1 MKRISLLFIF
11 LILLSGL
18 GTAGDFPK
26 QSNKK
31 RKVPIKSTTG
41 VPVFRSPIYS
51 PVQVFI
57 YGNVLMVNFQEAL
70 KNVLVQ
76 IENIETNEI
85 ILLKSYDAQIGTV
98 VDVSIYGSGQFQI
111 SFSADTYEGYGEFY
125 IYGS

>member
-51 PVQVFI
+51 H
-57 YGNVLMVNFQEAL
+57 VLMVNFQEAL
-70 KNVLVQ
+70 KNVLVK

>member
-51 PVQVFI
+51 PVQVF
-57 YGNVLMVNFQEAL
+57 M
-70 KNVLVQ
+70 
-76 IENIETNEI
+76 
-85 ILLKSYDAQIGTV
+85 
-98 VDVSIYGSGQFQI
+98 
-111 SFSADTYEGYGEFY
+111 
-125 IYGS
+125 

>member
-70 KNVLVQ
+70 KNVLVK

-85 ILLKSYDAQIGTV
+85 ILLKCKHPIKYTLYFHKIEN
-98 VDVSIYGSGQFQI
+98 SISTLVK
-111 SFSADTYEGYGEFY
+111 S
-125 IYGS
+125 

>member
-41 VPVFRSPIYS
+41 VPVFRSP
-51 PVQVFI
+51 VQVFI

-70 KNVLVQ
+70 KNVLVK

>member
-18 GTAGDFPK
+18 GTAGDFLK

-57 YGNVLMVNFQEAL
+57 YGNVLMVNFQEPL
-70 KNVLVQ
+70 KNVLVK

-98 VDVSIYGSGQFQI
+98 VDVSIYD
-111 SFSADTYEGYGEFY
+111 SFK
-125 IYGS
+125 